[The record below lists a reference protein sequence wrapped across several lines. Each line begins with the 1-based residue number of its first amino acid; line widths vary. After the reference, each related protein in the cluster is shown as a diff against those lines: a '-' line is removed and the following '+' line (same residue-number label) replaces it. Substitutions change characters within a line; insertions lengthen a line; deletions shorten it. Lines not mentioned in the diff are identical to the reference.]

1 MGFIVICSTVQVE
14 PTRELFNY
22 FFTTNRDLGGWIS
35 ISPRIVKDGNLIV
48 AKERPDPKIR
58 ATSLMLSGGSKD
70 SDDWKERFVFI
81 QPRTSG
87 SLQGVWS
94 VSNGWTLD
102 TKCKRP
108 SVEVVKESAYWIMAP
123 NRDWKED

>member
-14 PTRELFNY
+14 PTGELFNY

-70 SDDWKERFVFI
+70 LDD
-81 QPRTSG
+81 
-87 SLQGVWS
+87 
-94 VSNGWTLD
+94 
-102 TKCKRP
+102 
-108 SVEVVKESAYWIMAP
+108 
-123 NRDWKED
+123 